1 MNEDKEHL
9 EPSAATLPP
18 ALMLAMRSPNR
29 IVRIPGKTRGSAAT
43 PPFPL
48 PSLRLYGLGGGTSE
62 PRDRC
67 SPALRL
73 TLGFVVADDLG
84 APFRFVVRASSQ
96 TQPCQ
101 CQFFKFP
108 LALGIAHAFRG
119 HGARMSDIR
128 HEAKRPF
135 MSFLF
140 VRLGHPRH
148 RVAPFEDAAC
158 RAELLRGSVIV
169 TSLPNVEIER
179 AGPSRRKTRIGFEVF
194 ASRYDEIAEAEL
206 KRAPPYFFR
215 CPITGSDVQG
225 FLVEEAPGD
234 DPNSYTAVCCLACG
248 QTHLVNFTTGNTVGG
263 DVEASGG
270 RGGPL

>member
-1 MNEDKEHL
+1 
-9 EPSAATLPP
+9 
-18 ALMLAMRSPNR
+18 MLAMRSPNR

-148 RVAPFEDAAC
+148 RVAPFEDAGA
-158 RAELLRGSVIV
+158 A
-169 TSLPNVEIER
+169 
-179 AGPSRRKTRIGFEVF
+179 ARKN
-194 ASRYDEIAEAEL
+194 
-206 KRAPPYFFR
+206 PP
-215 CPITGSDVQG
+215 
-225 FLVEEAPGD
+225 
-234 DPNSYTAVCCLACG
+234 
-248 QTHLVNFTTGNTVGG
+248 TGN
-263 DVEASGG
+263 G
-270 RGGPL
+270 RGGPRDSERCADHLDLRGRSAQGRCCRKSRRHSTNSQQ